1 MRKSFSGFMLFVLL
15 VLLAAS
21 SWAHAEEDELHVV
34 VSIKPVHS
42 LLTSLMKGVGTPE
55 LLVGKGKIPY
65 DWKPTEEQK
74 AHMRSAD
81 LVIWDGPELEKN
93 LVPVIES
100 LPKNVRVLTLLDSL
114 DLKILPSRWDDTKRD
129 PYFWLDS
136 RNALML
142 IDTLTKLLMDMDY
155 SRAHVYKRNR
165 DALFAKVA
173 EVDRRLEYGYR
184 GLKGG
189 VVLAYYDTQQYFEQ
203 AYALKLGGVLSPSPD
218 VPVSA
223 AKLLKER
230 HKLQEGWYACLLT
243 EAGMKMPAL
252 DLLLS
257 GVDIN
262 RAELDS
268 FGSTLEPG
276 EGLYLQLMDHNTDLI
291 KACVQKTAKNLE
303 TEAPVAAEATPPG
316 NTHGVGG
323 RFLLTDQNGRIVTD
337 DDMKGKYQLI
347 YFGYTYCPDVCPTS
361 LNVMMTAL
369 KKFDPEAKRIQPYFI
384 TVDPQRDTQEVM
396 KDYVEYFGK
405 NLIGLRG
412 SQAMTDRVI
421 KEFNVVVEK
430 VVDDPKHP
438 EKYLMDHT
446 ASLYL
451 MAPDGRYITK
461 FAHGIGPSQ
470 LVEKLQEYVSPNP

>member
-1 MRKSFSGFMLFVLL
+1 MNKLPCTHILFIFLILL
-15 VLLAAS
+15 LPVS
-21 SWAHAEEDELHVV
+21 SQAEEDQLHVV

-42 LLTSLMKGVGTPE
+42 LLASLMEGVQPPE
-55 LLVGKGKIPY
+55 LLIGKGRIPY
-65 DWKPTEEQK
+65 GWKPTAEQIK
-74 AHMRSAD
+74 HIREAD
-81 LVIWDGPELEKN
+81 VVIWAGPELEKS
-93 LVPVIES
+93 LVPIIRD
-100 LPKNVRVLTLLDSL
+100 LPDDVQVLTLLDSN
-114 DLKILPSRWDDTKRD
+114 DLKILPSRWDDNKRD

-142 IDTLTKLLMDMDY
+142 IDTLTKMLMDLDY

-165 DALFAKVA
+165 DALFKKVA
-173 EVDRRLEYGYR
+173 ELDRRFEYGYR

-189 VVLAYYDTQQYFEQ
+189 VMLAYYDTQQYFEQ
-203 AYALKLGGVLSPSPD
+203 AYALKLGGELSPSPD

-223 AKLLKER
+223 ARLLKER

-243 EAGMKMPAL
+243 EAGMKMPDL

-257 GVDIN
+257 GVEIN
-262 RAELDS
+262 RVELDS
-268 FGSTLEPG
+268 FGSQLEPG
-276 EGLYLQLMDHNTDLI
+276 EGLYLKIMNNNTNRI
-291 KACVQKTAKNLE
+291 KACVRKTAKRLADE
-303 TEAPVAAEATPPG
+303 ESTTPIPSPP

-323 RFLLTDQNGRIVTD
+323 RFALMDHNGRMVTE

-369 KKFDPEAKRIQPYFI
+369 KRFDPEARRIQPYFI
-384 TVDPQRDTQEVM
+384 TVDPQRDTQKIM
-396 KDYVEYFGK
+396 RDYVNYFGR

-412 SQAMTDRVI
+412 TQAMTDRLVR
-421 KEFNVVVEK
+421 EFNVTVEK

-438 EKYLMDHT
+438 EKYLIDHT

-451 MAPDGRYITK
+451 MAPDGRFITK
-461 FAHGIGPSQ
+461 FAHGITPSQ
-470 LVEKLQEYVSPNP
+470 LVEKLREYIR

>member
-1 MRKSFSGFMLFVLL
+1 MRKFFPGFSLFVSALL
-15 VLLAAS
+15 LLGASVSPAA
-21 SWAHAEEDELHVV
+21 EKELHVV

-42 LLTSLMKGVGTPE
+42 LLASLMKGVRPPE
-55 LLVGKGKIPY
+55 LLIGKGEIPY
-65 DWKPTEEQK
+65 GWSPSKEQEQ
-74 AHMRSAD
+74 HIRDAD
-81 LVIWDGPELEKN
+81 LVIWVGPELEKN
-93 LVPVIES
+93 LLPVLKA
-100 LPKNVRVLTLLDSL
+100 LPEDAPVLTLLDSP
-114 DLKILPSRWDDTKRD
+114 DLKILPSRWNDTDRD

-155 SRAHVYKRNR
+155 SRAHLYKRNR
-165 DALFAKVA
+165 DALFEKLA
-173 EVDRRLEYGYR
+173 ELDRRLEYGYR

-223 AKLLKER
+223 ETLLRER
-230 HKLQEGWYACLLT
+230 QKLQNGWYACLLT

-252 DLLLS
+252 DLLVS

-262 RAELDS
+262 HVELDS

-276 EGLYLQLMDHNTDLI
+276 EGLYLDVMEHNTSLI
-291 KACVQKTAKNLE
+291 KACVSKTAAALD
-303 TEAPVAAEATPPG
+303 EAKKQEAGTASG
-316 NTHGVGG
+316 ADTGRIGG
-323 RFLLTDQNGRIVTD
+323 RFLLTDHNGNMVTE

-361 LNVMMTAL
+361 LSVMMTAL

-384 TVDPQRDTQEVM
+384 TVDPQRDTQKVM
-396 KDYVEYFGK
+396 ADYVNYFGK

-412 SQAMTDRVI
+412 TEAMTRRLI
-421 KEFNVVVEK
+421 KEFNVTVEK
-430 VVDDPKHP
+430 VVDDPAHP
-438 EKYLMDHT
+438 EKYLIDHT

-451 MAPDGRYITK
+451 MAPDGRFITK
-461 FAHGIGPSQ
+461 FAHGITPGQ
-470 LVEKLQEYVSPNP
+470 LVKKLEEYMK